1 MNASHQNFISDT
13 SNAARKL
20 LDMIGELSQLD
31 VLWSGTPNY
40 DGLITQGEID
50 TVPGFTGAGLT
61 TTHLAD
67 AEFALA
73 TIKGTLNGALPA
85 LTVLARLP

>member
-1 MNASHQNFISDT
+1 MNASHQNFISD
-13 SNAARKL
+13 SGNAAQKL
-20 LDMIGELSQLD
+20 LDMIGELQQLD
-31 VLWSGTPNY
+31 VLWAGSPNY
-40 DGLITQGEID
+40 DALITQGEID
-50 TVPGFTGAGLT
+50 TVPTFTGAGLT

-73 TIKGTLNGALPA
+73 SIKTTLTNALPA